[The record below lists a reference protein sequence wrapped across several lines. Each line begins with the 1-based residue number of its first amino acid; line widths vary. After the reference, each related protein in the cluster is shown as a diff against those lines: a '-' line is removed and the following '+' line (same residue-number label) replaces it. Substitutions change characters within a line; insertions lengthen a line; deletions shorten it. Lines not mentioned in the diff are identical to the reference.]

1 MGLTIHYSLRLP
13 TRSAAVAERTVHA
26 LHATTTR
33 FAQRR
38 GLGGVGPVIPLP
50 EAGMHASRYVL
61 VRRRGYSDAI
71 DVEPTAGWC
80 FTVDIGEGC
89 EPATFGLGLYPAF
102 VADGAR
108 RRRTGFGGAWTFGAF
123 CKTQYA
129 SCRGAEHLVRCHA
142 AVIDLILLWQKA
154 GATVTISDEGEYWPG
169 RDPRTLLERTESLNQ
184 FVAAL
189 AGATKDACEAAG
201 GPPVQS
207 PIFVHPR
214 FEHLEAEGL
223 AKHGPM
229 LGQVRAALDSLPG
242 TARPE

>member
-1 MGLTIHYSLRLP
+1 MGITIHYSLRLP
-13 TRSAAVAERTVHA
+13 TRSASVAERTVRE
-26 LHATTTR
+26 LHAAALR
-33 FAQRR
+33 LAQRR
-38 GLGGVGPVIPLP
+38 GLGEVGPVIPLA
-50 EAGMHASRYVL
+50 ETAMHSSRYVL

-102 VADGAR
+102 VADGAG

-142 AVIDLILLWQKA
+142 AVIDLILLWKKA

-169 RDPRTLLERTESLNQ
+169 RDPRTLLERAEALNR
-184 FVAAL
+184 FTAAL
-189 AGATKDACEAAG
+189 AGAAKDASDAAG

-207 PIFVHPR
+207 PIFEHPR
-214 FEHLEAEGL
+214 FEHLEAEG
-223 AKHGPM
+223 AARHGK
-229 LGQVRAALDSLPG
+229 LIEALRRGGGKAPHAGSS
-242 TARPE
+242 

>member
-1 MGLTIHYSLRLP
+1 MGLTIHYSLRLA
-13 TRSAAVAERTVHA
+13 TRSAAVAERTVRD
-26 LHATTTR
+26 LHAAATR

-38 GLGGVGPVIPLP
+38 V
-50 EAGMHASRYVL
+50 

-142 AVIDLILLWQKA
+142 AVIDLILLWKKA
-154 GATVTISDEGEYWPG
+154 GATVAISDEGEYWPG
-169 RDPRTLLERTESLNQ
+169 LDPRLLLERTESLNQ

-207 PIFVHPR
+207 PIFAHPR
-214 FEHLEAEGL
+214 FEHLEAEG
-223 AKHGPM
+223 AEKHGPV

>member
-1 MGLTIHYSLRLP
+1 MGLTIHYSLRLA
-13 TRSAAVAERTVHA
+13 TRSAAVAERTVRE
-26 LHATTTR
+26 LHAAATR
-33 FAQRR
+33 LGKRR
-38 GLGGVGPVIPLP
+38 GLGKVGLVIPMP
-50 EAGMHASRYVL
+50 EASMHSSRYVM
-61 VRRRGYSDAI
+61 VRRRGYSDAL

-129 SCRGAEHLVRCHA
+129 SCAGADHLVRCHA
-142 AVIDLILLWQKA
+142 AVIDLILLWKKA
-154 GATVTISDEGEYWPG
+154 GAQITISDEAEYWPG
-169 RDPRTLLERTESLNQ
+169 RDPRLLLERTESLNQ

-189 AGATKDACEAAG
+189 AGATKDASEAAG

-207 PIFVHPR
+207 PIFAHPR
-214 FEHLEAEGL
+214 FEHIEAEGVAQHGDIL
-223 AKHGPM
+223 AAITRKS
-229 LGQVRAALDSLPG
+229 AAKPDPQ
-242 TARPE
+242 

>member
-1 MGLTIHYSLRLP
+1 MGITIHYSLRFP
-13 TRSAAVAERTVHA
+13 TRSAAVAERTVRE
-26 LHATTTR
+26 LHATATR

-38 GLGGVGPVIPLP
+38 GLGAVGPVIPLA
-50 EAGMHASRYVL
+50 ETAMHASRYVL

-71 DVEPTAGWC
+71 DVGPIAGWC

-102 VADGAR
+102 VADGAH

-129 SCRGAEHLVRCHA
+129 SCHGAEHLVRCHA
-142 AVIDLILLWQKA
+142 AVVDLILLWQKV
-154 GATVTISDEGEYWPG
+154 GAAVTISDDAEYWPD
-169 RDPRTLLERTESLNQ
+169 RDPRLLLERAESLNQ

-189 AGATKDACEAAG
+189 AGATKDAAEAAG

-207 PIFVHPR
+207 PVFAHPR
-214 FEHLEAEGL
+214 FEHLEAEG
-223 AKHGPM
+223 AIQHGNV
-229 LGQVRAALDSLPG
+229 LAALVRHATPEPG
-242 TARPE
+242 TP